1 MGMIETLTTM
11 LQTMD
16 TDRVVV
22 HEERCVVIRN
32 QNARCLRCVDVCTT
46 GSLSVD
52 EAGNIVVDAGLCI
65 GCGTC
70 ATACPTSAIELRTP
84 TDDELTHQLKASI
97 VATQGHPVV
106 ACEQALA
113 TTRKTPQAGAV
124 VVTPCLGRID
134 ESFLAGA
141 AAYRA
146 SDITLVCGAC
156 ETCTHNHGGILAFDV
171 AESAAS
177 LMEAYGAKF
186 AIEFAD
192 DLPKSVI
199 DTTAS
204 QRHSLRNTLASGAL
218 QTATAI
224 NASNDAHQADS
235 RRDFIL
241 GAKDAA
247 KEFAATTLKS
257 EAADRGYITET
268 ALEPER
274 PIRYRK
280 VGKDGTLAHFV
291 PSRRIRLYNYLKH
304 VGSGEPVTETVASR
318 IIGSIQIDADKCN
331 ACRMCAIF
339 CPTEAI
345 AKVDEDDVFGIRHR
359 PSACVQCRACESIC
373 PKGAITVS
381 NSVPTRQ
388 FIGKE
393 AVIYAMKK
401 PTWTPNKPDS
411 MYNKIHTLLGE
422 DLEMCM
428 F

>member
-16 TDRVVV
+16 TDRIVV

-32 QNARCLRCVDVCTT
+32 QNAHCLRCVDACTT

-52 EAGNIVVDAGLCI
+52 EAGNIVVDASLCI

-84 TDDELTHQLKASI
+84 TDDELTRSLKSSI
-97 VATQGHPVV
+97 VATQGHPVI
-106 ACEQALA
+106 ACEQALLA
-113 TTRKTPQAGAV
+113 SDAAPKTDAV
-124 VVTPCLGRID
+124 VIAPCLGRID
-134 ESFLAGA
+134 ESFLVGA

-146 SDITLVCGAC
+146 SDITLVCSAC
-156 ETCTHNHGGILAFDV
+156 ETCEHNHGGILSFDV

-177 LMEAYGAKF
+177 LLDAYGVDF
-186 AIEFAD
+186 TIEFAD
-192 DLPKSVI
+192 SLPDHVI
-199 DTTAS
+199 DPHPAPSWRKNLIGSSAS
-204 QRHSLRNTLASGAL
+204 AGVD
-218 QTATAI
+218 TAT
-224 NASNDAHQADS
+224 DLKDS
-235 RRDFIL
+235 RREFVL
-241 GAKDAA
+241 GAKDSA
-247 KEFAATTLKS
+247 KEFATAALQS
-257 EAADRGYITET
+257 EAAERGLIAEA

-318 IIGSIQIDADKCN
+318 VIGSIQIDADKCN

-345 AKVDEDDVFGIRHR
+345 AKVDEGDVFGIRHR

>member
-16 TDRVVV
+16 TDRIVV

-32 QNARCLRCVDVCTT
+32 QNAHCLRCVDACTT

-52 EAGNIVVDAGLCI
+52 EAGNIVVDASLCI

-84 TDDELTHQLKASI
+84 TDDELTRSLKSSI
-97 VATQGHPVV
+97 VATQGHPVI
-106 ACEQALA
+106 ACEQALLA
-113 TTRKTPQAGAV
+113 SDAAPKTDAV
-124 VVTPCLGRID
+124 VIAPCLGRID
-134 ESFLAGA
+134 ESFLVGA

-146 SDITLVCGAC
+146 SDITLVCSAC
-156 ETCTHNHGGILAFDV
+156 ETCEHNHGGILSFDV

-177 LMEAYGAKF
+177 LLDAYGVDF
-186 AIEFAD
+186 TIEFAD
-192 DLPKSVI
+192 SLPDHVI
-199 DTTAS
+199 DPHPAPSWRKNLIGSSAS
-204 QRHSLRNTLASGAL
+204 AGVD
-218 QTATAI
+218 TAT
-224 NASNDAHQADS
+224 DLKDS
-235 RRDFIL
+235 RREFVL
-241 GAKDAA
+241 GAKDSA
-247 KEFAATTLKS
+247 KEFATAALQS
-257 EAADRGYITET
+257 EAAERGLIAEA

-318 IIGSIQIDADKCN
+318 VIGSIQIDADKCN

-345 AKVDEDDVFGIRHR
+345 AKVDEGDVFGIRHQ

>member
-1 MGMIETLTTM
+1 MGMIETLTAM

-16 TDRVVV
+16 TDRIVV

-32 QNARCLRCVDVCTT
+32 QNAQCLRCVESCTT

-52 EAGNIVVDAGLCI
+52 AEGTIVVDPSLCI

-84 TDDELTHQLKASI
+84 TDDELTRSLKASI
-97 VATQGHPVV
+97 VATQGHPVI
-106 ACEQALA
+106 ACEQAVA
-113 TTRKTPQAGAV
+113 AGANTPKEDAV
-124 VVTPCLGRID
+124 VIAPCLGRTD
-134 ESFLAGA
+134 ESFLVGA

-156 ETCTHNHGGILAFDV
+156 ETCEHNHGGILTFDV

-177 LMEAYGAKF
+177 LLEAYGVNF

-192 DLPKSVI
+192 ELPEHVI
-199 DTTAS
+199 DPDAS
-204 QRHSLRNTLASGAL
+204 AQRHSLFGSKVPTTASPSYPETNL
-218 QTATAI
+218 
-224 NASNDAHQADS
+224 ADS
-235 RRDFIL
+235 RRDFVVS
-241 GAKDAA
+241 AKDSA
-247 KEFAATTLKS
+247 KEFATAALKS
-257 EAADRGYITET
+257 EAADRGLIDEEVT
-268 ALEPER
+268 EPER
-274 PIRYRK
+274 PVRYRK
-280 VGKDGTLAHFV
+280 VGKDGTLTHFV
-291 PSRRIRLYNYLKH
+291 PTRRVRLYNYLKH
-304 VGSGEPVTETVASR
+304 VGSGEPVAESVTSR
-318 IIGSIQIDADKCN
+318 VIGSIQIDADKCN

-393 AVIYAMKK
+393 ALIYAMKK

>member
-1 MGMIETLTTM
+1 MGMIETLTAM

-16 TDRVVV
+16 TDRIVV

-32 QNARCLRCVDVCTT
+32 QNAQCLRCVESCTT

-52 EAGNIVVDAGLCI
+52 AEGTIVVDPSLCI

-84 TDDELTHQLKASI
+84 TDDELTRSLKASI
-97 VATQGHPVV
+97 IATQGHPVI
-106 ACEQALA
+106 ACEQAVA
-113 TTRKTPQAGAV
+113 AGANTPKEDAV
-124 VVTPCLGRID
+124 VIAPCLGRAD
-134 ESFLAGA
+134 ESFLVGA

-146 SDITLVCGAC
+146 SNITLVCGAC
-156 ETCTHNHGGILAFDV
+156 EICEHNHGGILSFDV

-177 LMEAYGAKF
+177 LLEAYGVDF

-192 DLPKSVI
+192 ELPEHVI
-199 DTTAS
+199 DPDAS
-204 QRHSLRNTLASGAL
+204 AQRHSLFGSKAS
-218 QTATAI
+218 TI
-224 NASNDAHQADS
+224 ASSSDPKTNLADS
-235 RRDFIL
+235 RRDFVVS
-241 GAKDAA
+241 AKDSA
-247 KEFAATTLKS
+247 KEFATAALKS
-257 EAADRGYITET
+257 EAADRGLIDEEV
-268 ALEPER
+268 AEFER

-280 VGKDGTLAHFV
+280 VGKDGTLTHFV
-291 PSRRIRLYNYLKH
+291 PTRRVRLYNYLKH
-304 VGSGEPVTETVASR
+304 VGSGEPVAESVTSR
-318 IIGSIQIDADKCN
+318 VIGSIQIDADKCN
-331 ACRMCAIF
+331 SCRMCAIF

-345 AKVDEDDVFGIRHR
+345 AKVDEDGVFGIRHR
-359 PSACVQCRACESIC
+359 PSACVQCRACENIC
-373 PKGAITVS
+373 PKGAITVT
-381 NSVPTRQ
+381 NEVPTRQ

-393 AVIYAMKK
+393 ALIYTMKK